1 MYKNKKIGVVV
12 PAYNEEKLIKRVI
25 DTMPEF
31 VDMIIVVDDV
41 SKDRTSEIVENCIKQ
56 MDRKIILVRHDE
68 NQGVGAAI
76 VSGYKKAIEME
87 LDAVGVMA
95 GDAQMNPDELVFLVD
110 PIVEDKA
117 DYVKG
122 NRFAYGEAWKRI
134 PKVRYL
140 GNALLSLMTKI
151 ASGYWHIADSQTG
164 YTVIS
169 LNMLKSLDLDAIY
182 KRYGYPNDILVRLN
196 IENARVMDIPIKPIY
211 NIGEKSGIKIWK
223 IIPLLSFLL
232 TKLFFIRLFQKY
244 VIRDFHPLVFFYLS
258 GFLMFPAGLVLGS
271 LFVYKFIGGYI
282 SIASIVISVF
292 MLILSL
298 QFVLFA
304 MWFDMDYNRD
314 LCIFYR
320 KLTNY
325 RVNKD
330 IMR

>member
-12 PAYNEEKLIKRVI
+12 PAYNEEKLVRRVI
-25 DTMPEF
+25 DTMPEL
-31 VDMIIVVDDV
+31 VDVIIVVDDL
-41 SKDRTSEIVENCIKQ
+41 SQDKTADIVEACINQ
-56 MDRKIILVRHDE
+56 TGRRIELIRHRE

-76 VSGYKKAIEME
+76 ISGYKRAIELE

-95 GDAQMNPDELVFLVD
+95 GDAQMDPDELTVLAD
-110 PIVEDKA
+110 PIVEEKA

-122 NRFAYGEAWKRI
+122 NRFAHGEAWKKI
-134 PKVRYL
+134 PKIRYL

-169 LNMLKSLDLDAIY
+169 LDTLKALDLDAIY

-196 IENARVMDIPIKPIY
+196 IENNRVMDIPIKPIY

-223 IIPLLSFLL
+223 VIPLLTLL
-232 TKLFFIRLFQKY
+232 LGRLFFTRLFQKY
-244 VIRDFHPLVFFYLS
+244 VIRDFHPLIFFYFF
-258 GFLMFPAGLVLGS
+258 GFLMFPIGLALGGI
-271 LFVYKFIGGYI
+271 FVYKFMGGYI

-304 MWFDMDYNRD
+304 MWFDMDYNRE

-320 KLTNY
+320 KFSNRAY
-325 RVNKD
+325 SKRD
-330 IMR
+330 A